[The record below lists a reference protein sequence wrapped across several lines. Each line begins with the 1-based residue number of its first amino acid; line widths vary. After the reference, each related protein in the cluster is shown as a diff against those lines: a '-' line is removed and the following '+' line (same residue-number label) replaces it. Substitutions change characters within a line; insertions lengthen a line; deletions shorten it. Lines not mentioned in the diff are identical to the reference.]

1 MDKINFQNGTT
12 KLNKAMFDTLQN
24 NIAKEV
30 DVNSQSVSL
39 GRIYKVGRLVCLTIA
54 YTVNITNLATN
65 TAYTIATLEE
75 KYRPNKVIAG
85 FCVVKDTNYK
95 PLNNSYIQIRPN
107 GAVEIYQNS
116 GSAQNI
122 VQVLA
127 TIVYMAAS

>member
-1 MDKINFQNGTT
+1 MDKINFQNGKT
-12 KLNKAMFDTLQN
+12 KLNKAMFDALQN

-39 GRIYKVGRLVCLTIA
+39 GKVYKVGRLVCLTIA
-54 YTVNITNLATN
+54 YTANITNLATN

-75 KYRPNKVIAG
+75 KYRPNKVIASFG
-85 FCVVKDTNYK
+85 VIKDRNYK
-95 PLNNSYIQIRPN
+95 ALNNSYIQIRPS

-122 VQVLA
+122 VQILA